1 MEIALADQHVF
12 VLDERLT
19 ADEIRQK
26 AMDRRTGAFGT
37 GLGNLLQR
45 PKAEDIE
52 LVASQRRL
60 EPFWHVSGRA
70 SYQSQ
75 HFEKEATAQET
86 LITWN
91 G

>member
-45 PKAEDIE
+45 PK
-52 LVASQRRL
+52 
-60 EPFWHVSGRA
+60 P
-70 SYQSQ
+70 
-75 HFEKEATAQET
+75 
-86 LITWN
+86 
-91 G
+91 